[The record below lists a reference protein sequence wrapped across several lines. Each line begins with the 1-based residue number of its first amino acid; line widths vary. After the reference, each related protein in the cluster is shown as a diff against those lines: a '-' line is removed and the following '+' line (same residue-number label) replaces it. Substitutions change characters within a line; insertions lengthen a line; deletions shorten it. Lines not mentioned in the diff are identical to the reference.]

1 MCDIFARPSLS
12 CRFSEWMRAA
22 ILGLPMRWWNRNASP
37 SAQRC
42 SNEWNPPGVMSAAGG
57 MSSGGI
63 AFTQIWP
70 ARRLK
75 VGIMAVA
82 AGHACDL
89 PHTSPVPRG
98 PNILRNAVAADCAP
112 ADDRADEQHQEQ
124 LQRHRNIRPSEVIR
138 DFDAEHMSERGKERH
153 EGDDSQEFEHE
164 EPADERRH

>member
-1 MCDIFARPSLS
+1 MDPLGYSWLADALVEPE
-12 CRFSEWMRAA
+12 RF
-22 ILGLPMRWWNRNASP
+22 
-37 SAQRC
+37 AQRQRC
-42 SNEWNPPGVMSAAGG
+42 ANEWNPPGVMRAAGG

-98 PNILRNAVAADCAP
+98 PNTHLCVPATKKSQPRFAMVASSTP
-112 ADDRADEQHQEQ
+112 
-124 LQRHRNIRPSEVIR
+124 
-138 DFDAEHMSERGKERH
+138 
-153 EGDDSQEFEHE
+153 
-164 EPADERRH
+164 